1 MKGSSSG
8 FGFGSR
14 VPSSLMVNTWKNEN
28 NNRSVKDHEDLTLF
42 REMNNRNRDK
52 DGVISLLHPLS
63 DEFDHSLIPLPNPNA
78 GTGSDQLYRIPS
90 SKKGSI
96 SAIDFLAEND
106 KNDYDWLKTPPATPL
121 FPSIEMEATA
131 TDGPQLIIP
140 TQREIPILH
149 PLSRVSLL
157 FYIYTYI

>member
-1 MKGSSSG
+1 MKGSSASG
-8 FGFGSR
+8 LGSR
-14 VPSSLMVNTWKNEN
+14 VLLSSLMVNAKKDEN

-63 DEFDHSLIPLPNPNA
+63 DEFDHSLIPLPSNPNA

-96 SAIDFLAEND
+96 SALDFLAEND
-106 KNDYDWLKTPPATPL
+106 KNDYDCYINCKVENAACNSSLSFYRNGSYSYKRPPIHHP
-121 FPSIEMEATA
+121 FSKGDSDSPPSFQGIST
-131 TDGPQLIIP
+131 
-140 TQREIPILH
+140 
-149 PLSRVSLL
+149 
-157 FYIYTYI
+157 